1 MARDHDVVSWL
12 VWLELVL
19 RLVQIELGLD
29 YSEYLFPAPYRLN
42 AGVAAV
48 EL

>member
-1 MARDHDVVSWL
+1 MARDHDVVSSL
-12 VWLELVL
+12 VWLEVVL
-19 RLVQIELGLD
+19 RVVQIESELD
-29 YSEYLFPAPYRLN
+29 YLEYLFPAPDRLN